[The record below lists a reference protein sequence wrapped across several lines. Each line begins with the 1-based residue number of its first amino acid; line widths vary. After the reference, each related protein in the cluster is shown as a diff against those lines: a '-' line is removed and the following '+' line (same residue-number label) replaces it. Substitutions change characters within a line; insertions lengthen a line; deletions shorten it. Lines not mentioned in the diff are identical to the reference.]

1 MNENIKWIAGAV
13 AVVGLSIGA
22 VLYLTHKDKVEEP
35 AKQEVALPPPMAAEE
50 PPIEHPMPEA
60 QTQEPLPPLAE
71 TDLPMR
77 NALTELIGKESV
89 EQFLVPDEVI
99 RHIVVTVDNLPD
111 VKVAERIRPVRKT
124 PGEFV
129 VGGTEEM
136 PVLDE
141 TNYQRYAA
149 FVKLLQTVD
158 TAELV
163 TTYTRFYPRFQEV
176 YENLG
181 HPPQYFNDR
190 LVQVIDHLLAT
201 PDVSGPIK
209 LARPGVLYEYED
221 KSLELRSAG
230 QKVLLRMGPENAAAV
245 KAKLREL
252 REAIIAQSAAAKPA
266 AAG

>member
-13 AVVGLSIGA
+13 AVVGLSVGA
-22 VLYLTHKDKVEEP
+22 VLYLKNKDKAEAP
-35 AKQEVALPPPMAAEE
+35 KQEVVLPPPKAAEE
-50 PPIEHPMPEA
+50 APIEHPMPASES
-60 QTQEPLPPLAE
+60 QEPLPPLAE
-71 TDLPMR
+71 SDVPVR
-77 NALTELIGKESV
+77 NALVELIGKESV

-111 VKVAERIRPVRKT
+111 VKVAERIRPVKKT
-124 PGEFV
+124 PGEFT
-129 VGGTEEM
+129 VGGTEEQ
-136 PVLDE
+136 PLLDE

-158 TAELV
+158 TAEMV

-201 PDVSGPIK
+201 PDVKAPIA
-209 LARPGVLYEYED
+209 LARPGVLYEYAD
-221 KSLELRSAG
+221 KNIELRSAG
-230 QKVLLRMGPENAAAV
+230 QKLLIRMGPENATAV

-252 REAIIAQSAAAKPA
+252 RAAIVAQSAGAKPA
-266 AAG
+266 AAQ